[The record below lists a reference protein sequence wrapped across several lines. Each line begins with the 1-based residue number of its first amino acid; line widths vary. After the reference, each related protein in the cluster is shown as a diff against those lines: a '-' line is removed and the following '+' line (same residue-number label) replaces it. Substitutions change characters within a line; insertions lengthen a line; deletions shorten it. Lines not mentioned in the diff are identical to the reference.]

1 MRSRNVVWLFAAAIS
16 AVVFSNCRTIARSSA
31 SREVADD
38 SALFELT
45 VRTLRD
51 SVGSV
56 IRVVPEPLSEGT
68 LGRISSEHLREIRN
82 SRERWLR
89 SAGFLSESTYE
100 PCTGIFVI
108 GQGKEG
114 CPTTQISIARI
125 SPVSGSGERRVLGVS
140 VRSLAPAGSSE
151 EKFHYVFARHGG
163 VWMLV
168 AIERGAVI
176 E

>member
-1 MRSRNVVWLFAAAIS
+1 MRSTNVLSFLMAAMS
-16 AVVFSNCRTIARSSA
+16 AVVFSNCKAIARSSA
-31 SREVADD
+31 SREVAED

-51 SVGSV
+51 SVGSA
-56 IRVVPEPLSEGT
+56 IRVVPEPLSHGAPV
-68 LGRISSEHLREIRN
+68 RISREQGMEIRN

-89 SAGFLSESTYE
+89 SGGFLSESKYE

-114 CPTTQISIARI
+114 CPTTQISIAQI

-151 EKFHYVFARHGG
+151 ERFHYVFARHG
-163 VWMLV
+163 VLWTLV
-168 AIERGAVI
+168 AIEKGAVI